1 MFQTDYIHLLQSFDH
16 PVIHA
21 FMVLISAIGIT
32 PFVITVLMGITFAV
46 DFKRGMVLINI
57 VAWTAFFTVFAKE
70 TINYPRPVHTDPSLK
85 FSQYEQAKKDFS
97 TLLPLKFFEPLS
109 DELLKETKTEKFD
122 HLGFPSGH
130 TSAQVALWIGLVF
143 LFRKRWMLFLG
154 IAMIVLTMISRM
166 YLGSHFLG
174 DVLAGAFIGLF
185 VAFSL
190 IFLVRKTNYLE
201 AETHDLKSMT
211 LLWLPF
217 FLLFFAP
224 ITPHWLSGIII
235 GVNLAAMLT
244 ILKRNFPF
252 FQKFTWKR
260 ISAAVISLT
269 LFILA
274 FYINNSFT
282 FARNDYADILII
294 AAINFLAIR
303 GGLSLNRRLH
313 LIRFKY

>member
-21 FMVLISAIGIT
+21 FMVLISALGIT
-32 PFVITVLMGITFAV
+32 PFVITVLMGITFGV

-70 TINYPRPVHTDPSLK
+70 TINYPRPVHADPSLK
-85 FSQYEQAKKDFS
+85 FSQYEKAKKDFS
-97 TLLPLKFFEPLS
+97 TLLPLEFFEPLS
-109 DELLKETKTEKFD
+109 DELLKETKTEIFD

-174 DVLAGAFIGLF
+174 DVLAGALIGLF

-190 IFLVRKTNYLE
+190 IFIVRKTNYLE
-201 AETHDLKSMT
+201 AETHDFKSMT

-217 FLLFFAP
+217 FLLFLAP
-224 ITPHWLSGIII
+224 FTPHWLSGIII

-244 ILKRNFPF
+244 ILKRNFPIF
-252 FQKFTWKR
+252 HTNSWKR
-260 ISAAVISLT
+260 IVAAVISLT
-269 LFILA
+269 LFLLA

-282 FARNDYADILII
+282 FVKNDYADILVI

-303 GGLSLNRRLH
+303 GALSLNRRLF
-313 LIRFKY
+313 LIRFK